1 MMMAADDN
9 STDTGSASL
18 HPVQEQ
24 QDLVFAKLR
33 DLPSLK
39 QQVEAEEA
47 AVEFGSG
54 TQTASVTSG
63 DDTGMDSGDLDSLAP
78 LLQKLAASG
87 TLIYPWLHTKKYL
100 GIELRL
106 KMRELLMKKGW
117 QDPAVKVGIRQGG
130 PADAPTMCVTYKE
143 RIVETLK
150 MLDSFDT
157 DPPFT
162 IQRLAEIL
170 LESDVMVTHKA
181 IYGVQKVLSVESTT
195 DGDETFL
202 EQHDADFLPG
212 WVGNV
217 GENHEEG
224 KVDAQKDPEV
234 GSKRNVL
241 KEDDGEEKE
250 QVKRLRPEGVEQPE
264 PVLAPFQR
272 SDSQSSSDSSSDG
285 LEGNGDSESSRT

>member
-1 MMMAADDN
+1 MMMADDN

-18 HPVQEQ
+18 QPVQEQ

-33 DLPSLK
+33 DLPKLK
-39 QQVEAEEA
+39 QQVEAEEVA
-47 AVEFGSG
+47 AEFGSG
-54 TQTASVTSG
+54 TQTASATSG
-63 DDTGMDSGDLDSLAP
+63 EDTGMDSGDLDSLAP
-78 LLQKLAASG
+78 LLQNLAASG
-87 TLIYPWLHTKKYL
+87 TLIYPWVHTKNFL
-100 GIELRL
+100 GIKLRL

-117 QDPAVKVGIRQGG
+117 HDPAVKVGIRQGG

-170 LESDVMVTHKA
+170 LESAAMATHKA
-181 IYGVQKVLSVESTT
+181 IYGVQRVLSVESTT

-202 EQHDADFLPG
+202 EKHEPHFLPE

-224 KVDAQKDPEV
+224 EGDAQEDPEV
-234 GSKRNVL
+234 GSKRKVL
-241 KEDDGEEKE
+241 EEGDGEEKE
-250 QVKRLRPEGVEQPE
+250 QVKRLKPEEVEQPE

-285 LEGNGDSESSRT
+285 LEGNGASESSRT